1 MSEIISNFNVF
12 SEKFPEIES
21 FGENHARAKALK
33 LYLAN
38 GGVVSA
44 VSRGKG
50 WPKLIYPNPLKLNAQ
65 IKGLNQN
72 LEMLGGKKKDWEKT
86 FFDAKIYNVKNK
98 VVKFVDPLYW
108 KHAFKAVSDKDYR
121 QDVESVKLPVH
132 MVAEPKY
139 RPMINMFV
147 NDIEYRKQLTE
158 TVLNSI
164 VYKKDP
170 RVARYAQELRAFRL
184 DTSNK
189 NIDHLQ
195 KKMDS
200 LKDQVKALQTI
211 RDWAKE

>member
-1 MSEIISNFNVF
+1 MAKEILSNFDAF
-12 SEKFPEIES
+12 QEKFPEIKA
-21 FGENHARAKALK
+21 FGDHNRVKALK
-33 LYLAN
+33 IYFAR

-50 WPKLIYPNPLKLNAQ
+50 WPKIIYPNPLKLNAQ
-65 IKGLNQN
+65 IKGIQESMGMFN
-72 LEMLGGKKKDWEKT
+72 GKKRDWEKT
-86 FFDAKIYNVKNK
+86 FFNAKIYNVKNK
-98 VVKFVDPLYW
+98 IFKFSDPLYW
-108 KHAFKAVSDKDYR
+108 KHALKKVADSDYR
-121 QDVESVKLPVH
+121 QDVEAVKLPAH

-189 NIDHLQ
+189 NIDSLQ
-195 KKMDS
+195 KKVS
-200 LKDQVKALQTI
+200 GLKLEIKALETI